1 MSAMLEAQQKGGLVG
16 AFKKWVIV
24 LAMLGTVTII
34 ADTIDGDMQ
43 IIKGI
48 GAFLGELI
56 SGVTPDI
63 TIN

>member
-1 MSAMLEAQQKGGLVG
+1 MG
-16 AFKKWVIV
+16 AFKKWMIV

-43 IIKGI
+43 IVKGV
-48 GAFLGELI
+48 GAFLGNLI
-56 SGVTPDI
+56 GGLAPDI